1 MQMSLEIL
9 TCKLNP
15 KINGKFSMLGLNF
28 SKVFKGISCN
38 SFLNFWK
45 IQSVWKYIWM
55 ERKER
60 GLGKRF

>member
-28 SKVFKGISCN
+28 NKVFKGISCN
-38 SFLNFWK
+38 SFLDF
-45 IQSVWKYIWM
+45 
-55 ERKER
+55 
-60 GLGKRF
+60 L

>member
-15 KINGKFSMLGLNF
+15 KVNGKFSMSGLNF

-38 SFLNFWK
+38 SFLDF
-45 IQSVWKYIWM
+45 
-55 ERKER
+55 
-60 GLGKRF
+60 L